1 MAPFL
6 PELIGSWLK
15 GRAPQRQQAGNNIPW
30 LSWFVVGATVVGCQA
45 LAASSIDHPR
55 LAVMLP
61 QGWRDAPMRDEFLRG
76 FRVGEVTVEAC
87 GESLPRLAWQGL
99 SPGQSPGPGL
109 DRYQDLSLV
118 VAPPSADLRMFASLA
133 EERDL
138 SVLLPFQRGQSLDVL
153 RSLEGRERLW
163 PIVPSQQD
171 DLQATV
177 DAALRA
183 GWNRAMVVEDPAA
196 IEASSSASFVDLFKQ
211 SGGTVESYEQQA
223 VQRVDPNDSEQLI
236 RFKKDVAWSGIPT
249 VVVADSPDGSL
260 ARKLRQQQA
269 AGAFGGG
276 APRTPNW
283 IWLTGSEGLQDLPAA
298 SWKQLGLQH
307 PARGDG
313 WQAFDASFKKRWG
326 TSPTLLAASGY
337 DTARLLALV
346 DAAPLPIS
354 AEGRR
359 VAMGWVD
366 PDARLV
372 PLCDAFTSRRR
383 GESFRPV
390 AAASDARFRPG
401 QTPSGEATAHLLQE

>member
-6 PELIGSWLK
+6 PESIGSWLK
-15 GRAPQRQQAGNNIPW
+15 RRAAQRQQAGSRRPW

-45 LAASSIDHPR
+45 LAASGIDHPR

-61 QGWRDAPMRDEFLRG
+61 QDWRDASMRDEFLRG

-87 GESLPRLAWQGL
+87 GESLPRLAWHGL
-99 SPGQSPGPGL
+99 SRGQSPEPRL
-109 DRYQDLSLV
+109 DRYRDLSLV
-118 VAPPSADLRMFASLA
+118 VAPPSADLRTFASLA

-138 SVLLPFQRGQSLDVL
+138 SVLLPFQRGQSLDAL

-183 GWNRAMVVEDPAA
+183 GWNRAMVVEDPSA

-211 SGGTVESYEQQA
+211 SGGTVESYEQQE
-223 VQRVDPNDSEQLI
+223 VQRVDPNDSEQLL
-236 RFKKDVAWSGIPT
+236 RFKQDVAWSWIPT

-260 ARKLRQQQA
+260 ASKLRKQQTE
-269 AGAFGGG
+269 GAFGGG

-283 IWLTGSEGLQDLPAA
+283 IWLTGAEDLQSLPSAP
-298 SWKQLGLQH
+298 WKQLGLKH

-313 WQAFDASFKKRWG
+313 WQAFDALFQKRWG
-326 TSPTLLAASGY
+326 SSPTLLAASGY
-337 DTARLLALV
+337 DTARLLALI

-354 AEGRR
+354 DEGRR

-366 PDARLV
+366 PDAPLV
-372 PLCDAFTSRRR
+372 PLCDAFASRRQ
-383 GESFRPV
+383 GEAFRPES
-390 AAASDARFRPG
+390 AASDSRFRPG